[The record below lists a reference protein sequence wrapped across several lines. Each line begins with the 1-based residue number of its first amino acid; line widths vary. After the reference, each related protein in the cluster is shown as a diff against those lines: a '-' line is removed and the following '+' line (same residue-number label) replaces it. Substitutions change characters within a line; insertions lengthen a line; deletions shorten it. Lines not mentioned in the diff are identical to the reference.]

1 MGKFNLQNIIGTQFV
16 KGKSGNPNG
25 RPKGQ
30 TKKKSLKKL
39 ILDIVSIKQ
48 NGGLSDAQLK
58 IVYELYQVAISDYVC
73 DVATTTIQH
82 LYFIE
87 SDFGIKI
94 GISRNLNERLRQ
106 IKNYAPS
113 SRILKVV
120 PYGGNFERKLHI
132 KFKKQNIKNN
142 PLYGIEWFY
151 KNDDLIAF
159 IEDIDDVKDLCNIFG
174 SDKIGQLQFDF

>member
-1 MGKFNLQNIIGTQFV
+1 MKNNIKNNENTQFI
-16 KGKSGNPNG
+16 KGKSGNLNG
-25 RPKGQ
+25 RPKGKK
-30 TKKKSLKKL
+30 TKRVCLKNL
-39 ILDIVSIKQ
+39 IFDIAKIKDK
-48 NGGLSDAQLK
+48 NGLSSSQLA
-58 IVYELYQVAISDYVC
+58 IIYQLYQVALSDYTC
-73 DVATTTIQH
+73 DVVTTTIQH

-94 GISRNLNERLRQ
+94 GISKDVNERLRQ

-113 SRILKVV
+113 ARILKVI
-120 PYGGNFERKLHI
+120 PYAGNFESKLHA
-132 KFKKQNIKNN
+132 KFKKQNIKNS

-159 IEDIDDVKDLCNIFG
+159 IESIDNVKDLCNIFG